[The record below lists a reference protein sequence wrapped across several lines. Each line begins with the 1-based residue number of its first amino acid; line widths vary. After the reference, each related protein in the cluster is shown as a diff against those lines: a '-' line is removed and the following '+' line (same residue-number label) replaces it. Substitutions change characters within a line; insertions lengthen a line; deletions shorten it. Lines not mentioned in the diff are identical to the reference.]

1 MRATDVMRSVT
12 IMFVALGVLAVSG
25 CWSEPS
31 STRPTASASAGAGPS
46 ATSPAPTSTFSTGPS
61 STAPAP
67 TEDVTPASPP
77 ATGEVPGGLPHGRR
91 SVTGV
96 VERSGD
102 CMLLRVGD
110 RYWELTGT
118 LAGNLADGSSVT
130 VTGQVTTTT
139 GCAGKE
145 VVRAIVVGSVRP
157 R

>member
-1 MRATDVMRSVT
+1 MT

-31 STRPTASASAGAGPS
+31 AVPPTGSASPGAGPS
-46 ATSPAPTSTFSTGPS
+46 ATSPAPTSPSPTGPS
-61 STAPAP
+61 STSPAP
-67 TEDVTPASPP
+67 TEDVTRASPP
-77 ATGEVPGGLPHGRR
+77 STGEVPGGLPHGRR

-102 CMLLRVGD
+102 CTLLRVGG

-118 LAGNLADGSSVT
+118 LAGTLTDRSTVT
-130 VTGQVTTTT
+130 VTGPVTTAT

-145 VVRAIVVGSVRP
+145 VVRAIVVAAVLP

>member
-1 MRATDVMRSVT
+1 MRSVT
-12 IMFVALGVLAVSG
+12 IMFVTLGVLAVSG

-31 STRPTASASAGAGPS
+31 ATPPTGPASPGTGPS
-46 ATSPAPTSTFSTGPS
+46 GTPPAPTSTSPTGPS
-61 STAPAP
+61 STSPTPA
-67 TEDVTPASPP
+67 EDVTRASPP

-102 CMLLRVGD
+102 CTLLREGG

-118 LAGNLADGSSVT
+118 PADTLADGSTVT
-130 VTGQVTTTT
+130 VTGQITTAT